1 MTASTKVKLVG
12 EGDRCCVLGWLKS
25 HPVDRDY
32 VEVHVEK

>member
-1 MTASTKVKLVG
+1 MTASTKVKLVR

-25 HPVDRDY
+25 LPVDIDY